1 MGNSNSRGTISCEE
15 AKEQFNVLLG
25 GKVDV
30 EQRLGVKEHLLNCE
44 ACVLAFG
51 DTIAEAIHIAAD
63 AVDASGQ
70 KQGRTVHFE
79 FVKPA
84 TVTQKEE
91 LLLTMRANGTHRN
104 GLILLYKLSNAGVL
118 ERLAVIKE
126 REKPGAKPL
135 RPVLRANS
143 SPENP
148 APTMKV
154 LC

>member
-1 MGNSNSRGTISCEE
+1 MGNSNSRGTIPCEE

-30 EQRLGVKEHLLNCE
+30 EQRRRVKEHLLNCE
-44 ACVLAFG
+44 TCVLAFG
-51 DTIAEAIHIAAD
+51 DAIAEAIHITGD
-63 AVDASGQ
+63 AVNASGQ
-70 KQGRTVHFE
+70 EQGSTVHFE

-91 LLLTMRANGTHRN
+91 LLLTMRPIAAHRN

-118 ERLAVIKE
+118 ERLAVIKK
-126 REKPGAKPL
+126 REEPGTKPL
-135 RPVLRANS
+135 QPALRANS
-143 SPENP
+143 LPENP